1 MTGQLSTI
9 EVMQTVFLRDLHL
22 AIKQKTDTLGAVF
35 FFALV
40 ASLFPLAIGSEL
52 QLLKQIAPGIIWVSA
67 LLASMLSM
75 NRLYTNDFND
85 GTLEQLT
92 LSACPLEFIVLAKI
106 LAHWTTTGFVL
117 LILSPILA
125 IQFDLSPLAIRTLML
140 TLLIGTPVLSFLGSI
155 GAALSLGL
163 QSAGALISLM
173 ILPLLIPVLIL
184 GTLAVDAASTNM
196 PFSVYLYLLLALS
209 ILASFFGPLASAFA
223 LRIAQE

>member
-1 MTGQLSTI
+1 
-9 EVMQTVFLRDLHL
+9 
-22 AIKQKTDTLGAVF
+22 
-35 FFALV
+35 
-40 ASLFPLAIGSEL
+40 
-52 QLLKQIAPGIIWVSA
+52 
-67 LLASMLSM
+67 
-75 NRLYTNDFND
+75 
-85 GTLEQLT
+85 
-92 LSACPLEFIVLAKI
+92 
-106 LAHWTTTGFVL
+106 
-117 LILSPILA
+117 
-125 IQFDLSPLAIRTLML
+125 ML
-140 TLLIGTPVLSFLGSI
+140 TLLIGTPGLSFLGSI

>member
-52 QLLKQIAPGIIWVSA
+52 LLLKQIAPGIIWVSA

-85 GTLEQLT
+85 GTLEQRT

-117 LILSPILA
+117 LLLSPILA
-125 IQFDLSPLAIRTLML
+125 IQFDLSPLAISTLML

-173 ILPLLIPVLIL
+173 ILPLLIPILIL